1 MIKHGVVFLL
11 VEGFAFNLLKN
22 KEKKYPKSVKHN
34 RVTRGMPV
42 LSPTCPRAEPATC
55 ALLLPFLFIDERS
68 LYLSGLLGQLNE

>member
-11 VEGFAFNLLKN
+11 VEVFAFNFFLKK

-42 LSPTCPRAEPATC
+42 LSPRAEPATC